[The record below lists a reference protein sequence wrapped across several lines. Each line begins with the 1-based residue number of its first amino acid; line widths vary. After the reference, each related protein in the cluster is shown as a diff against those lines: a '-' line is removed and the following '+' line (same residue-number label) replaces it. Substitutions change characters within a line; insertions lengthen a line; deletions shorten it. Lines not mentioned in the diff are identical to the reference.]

1 MQQQR
6 EQYLIT
12 RVRFDKMNL
21 LCLKTKKIKIIFNF
35 NLERARLDEF
45 YDYKNAIEE
54 ASGGKVKVLTA
65 VIRNVR

>member
-1 MQQQR
+1 
-6 EQYLIT
+6 
-12 RVRFDKMNL
+12 MNL
-21 LCLKTKKIKIIFNF
+21 LCLKKKERIKIIFNF